1 MKNVTHLLKRF
12 SIVALLTLF
21 TLTGLNSTPPVTHAA
36 TTEITVVADYGSK
49 DLSLGSKGANVTK
62 LQEDLAELGFYSYS
76 IDGSFSSKTRDA
88 VVAFQK
94 AQGLKTDGSVGS
106 LTKAALNKALASTDL
121 SSGSQGSA
129 VTQLQ
134 EDLSELGFYPNKID
148 GSFGPKT
155 HEAVVDFQKEQGLKT
170 DGLVG
175 PITQEALDKALAGT
189 DLSSGSQGSAVTQLQ
204 KDLSELGFYLNK
216 VDGSFGP
223 KTRDAVVEFQNT
235 QGLKTD
241 AVVGPITQEALD
253 KALAEGDLS
262 SGSQGPAVIKLQ
274 EDLAQLGYYSNSI
287 DGSFGAKTR
296 TAVIA
301 FQKAQGL
308 KADGVV
314 GSITRDKLNQAL
326 AGAPTKSKKIT
337 TVTVAAGTIYATPMY
352 IIDSGKSGPTV
363 MIVGGVHGNEPAGY
377 NAAAKVKDW
386 NIKKGKLIVLPQA
399 NKKAVSNK
407 TRTYSGIDLNRQ
419 FPQSKTQSPK
429 TTLAKAIW
437 GEVKKY
443 KVDWLMDMHE
453 GYNYTKI
460 SDSVGQSIIYCP
472 NSATQTMANAIVKD
486 LNSGISTSY
495 KKFTLYKYPVKGSL
509 ARAAGDYQGVNAFI
523 FETASKPALST
534 RVNYQVKA
542 AKTLLTRLGMY

>member
-1 MKNVTHLLKRF
+1 M
-12 SIVALLTLF
+12 ALLTLF